1 MNTPDAPFIRC
12 FLTHHTP
19 PEVLDFLF
27 TGRHEL
33 LRNILEKITESSAG
47 GSTHHVLIHGP
58 PGIGKS
64 HFTALL
70 HHHLITDT
78 SLSQTLH
85 VACIHSTQTIT
96 SFPGFLTHIYRSL
109 CHAYPH
115 DYSSE
120 WLNDLLDQPPTEIT
134 KILTQRLTVRFNSR
148 KLVILAENLQR
159 LFDGIGKDGQHQLRA
174 LLQEHPFACLITT
187 SPTLFS
193 AVTDRREAFFGFF
206 QQIPLQPLTSTQ
218 THELLTK
225 IATLNN
231 QTDLLQFLNTPDARD
246 RITAIH
252 DLTCGNHR
260 TTVMLSRFLTP
271 QSLDHLVNPFLK
283 LADDLT
289 PCRQKQLNSLSPL
302 QQQIIELLCRHPA
315 TINPT
320 EIARQLLVDRGSIGK
335 QVRLLEDAGLLTS
348 IQHGRETWYD
358 LADPTMRL
366 GGDDPQSAQ
375 HILLVDLLRA
385 WHARSGHL
393 RSQPPNLSTASD
405 TNTTPQTYTTDSYR
419 DALACVAETSDTS
432 GTTDTSGTDTAP
444 PPTTPRTHRA
454 ESLFIQQ
461 RWNEGFDVVRDALT
475 NSQPRIL
482 SRLPAL
488 LSMIFRF
495 SDEPADL
502 HARLQNLVS
511 ICQQAAQQLKICNS
525 PNPNAPLHSL
535 GTALLRSLPDLAAV
549 RFAPARLE
557 SYPPAVAQC
566 ATGIPELAIPLRLF
580 HAGIHW
586 LSTGSESAFIRLI
599 HPERQ
604 ILRQALAIT
613 ETPPKP
619 TSRQPVSRRLPK
631 L

>member
-1 MNTPDAPFIRC
+1 MNNPDTPFIRR

-27 TGRHEL
+27 TGRHQL
-33 LRNILEKITESSAG
+33 LHNILEKIAESAAG
-47 GSTHHVLIHGP
+47 GSTHHVLLHGP
-58 PGIGKS
+58 AGIGKS

-70 HHHLITDT
+70 HHRLITDT
-78 SLSQTLH
+78 SLGQTLH
-85 VACIHSTQTIT
+85 VACIHSSQTIT
-96 SFPGFLTHIYRSL
+96 SFPGFLTHIYRAL

-115 DYSSE
+115 DYSTE

-134 KILTQRLTVRFNSR
+134 KILTQRLIARFNSR

-193 AVTDRREAFFGFF
+193 AVTDRREACFGFF
-206 QQIPLQPLTSTQ
+206 QHIPLHPLTPAQ

-225 IATLNN
+225 IATLNH

-271 QSLDHLVNPFLK
+271 HSLDHLVTPFLQ

-302 QQQIIELLCRHPA
+302 QQQIIELLCRHHC

-348 IQHGRETWYD
+348 MQHGRETWYD

-366 GGDDPQSAQ
+366 GGEDPQSSQ
-375 HILLVDLLRA
+375 HIMLVDFLRT
-385 WHARSGHL
+385 WHAGSGQH
-393 RSQPPNLSTASD
+393 RSQPTCLPAASN
-405 TNTTPQTYTTDSYR
+405 TNTNTNTGPQPYTPDSYR
-419 DALACVAETSDTS
+419 DALACVAETSN
-432 GTTDTSGTDTAP
+432 TDTTRPT
-444 PPTTPRTHRA
+444 TTPRTHRA

-461 RWNEGFDVVRDALT
+461 RWDEGFNLIRDTLT
-475 NSQPRIL
+475 HSQPNIL

-502 HARLQNLVS
+502 QARIQNLVN
-511 ICQQAAQQLKICNS
+511 ICQQAAHELKRRNS
-525 PNPNAPLHSL
+525 PDPAAPLHSL

-557 SYPPAVAQC
+557 SYPPAVAHS
-566 ATGIPELAIPLRLF
+566 ATGIAELAIPLRLF
-580 HAGIHW
+580 HAGIRW
-586 LSTGSESAFIRLI
+586 LSTGSDSAFIRLI

-604 ILRQALAIT
+604 ILRQALDIT
-613 ETPPKP
+613 EAPAKP